1 MWKKEILKRSTQNKT
16 HATSQ
21 VIKINTKGKAD
32 WIHKLSRGKKIWRCW
47 VICCADMKKTSSEK
61 KSGLSKCAFKQWL
74 CRIRTGGVGRQ
85 ARRIAS
91 ELLLPLLLMML
102 LLCREDEQEDEGALE
117 VRVEDEEECSEE
129 YLGSGKLVW
138 AMAKGC
144 LLFRDII
151 IIFAGAK
158 ASASSF

>member
-1 MWKKEILKRSTQNKT
+1 MVCETISTAARASARAN
-16 HATSQ
+16 
-21 VIKINTKGKAD
+21 
-32 WIHKLSRGKKIWRCW
+32 KLS
-47 VICCADMKKTSSEK
+47 
-61 KSGLSKCAFKQWL
+61 SKPPNIL
-74 CRIRTGGVGRQ
+74 LGGVGRQ

-91 ELLLPLLLMML
+91 ELLLPLLLMMV

-117 VRVEDEEECSEE
+117 VRVEDEEECNE

-151 IIFAGAK
+151 IIFAGVQ